1 MPVRLLDQ
9 KTKILYIED
18 NRENRLLVRAVLE
31 AAGYMIV
38 DAEDGL
44 AGIEAAIREEPS
56 LILLDINLPGVD
68 GYELVAILKSFPNL
82 ASTPVVA
89 LTAYA
94 MQGDRQRTL
103 VAGCDG
109 YIQKPIDVDA
119 FPRQVAEF
127 LGGKRERVE
136 SRDEGVYLRELN
148 QRLVYRLLNQVEE
161 LKRLNQHFVRRAS
174 QLEDLHHSMQDITS
188 ELGVAGMLEKLLGG
202 LSQAIGATSL
212 SVELSEPPGIHVAVR
227 RGSAEQPRS
236 VLTGSGVGPA
246 EDWAEVE
253 WKLPLTVR
261 GRPLGVMI
269 ARHVLPPGAKADE
282 EQLLKIVA
290 DQVAIAVENARLYEG
305 VMRRAAEQESL
316 VESGRLLT
324 GTLQVSEVLHRLSEL
339 VRSRFGADV
348 ARILISD
355 DDVPGVFRLHAQAG
369 TTRTAKDTAQHGED
383 NEGLIGWIATHRTP
397 LAYSD
402 VLTEPGVKR
411 REWLASEGFVSF
423 LGLPLFLE
431 SELVGILTIL
441 YRARHAFTPEELALG
456 EALATSASVAIR
468 NARLYEQ
475 TQERLRQTETLLAV
489 SQDASSTL
497 ELTEIL
503 RRTTRAM
510 VRSLG
515 ADTGGAWLLTEDGSR
530 FVPIVGYHVPREL
543 LGALE
548 SATLK
553 SMDPRV
559 SDWRRVEGPVYA
571 SHSQEDTRFTHP
583 FARLLPHKSI
593 LIQPMRWKGASIG
606 GFAIAWLKEHHRF
619 TPDELRLAE
628 GIALQAAVASE
639 NSRLYEG
646 EKQKLVELKRTQ
658 AQLIQSTKLAAIGE
672 LAANIAHEIN
682 NPLTSVLGFA
692 SYLAEQVAPGQ
703 PMREELDLIQEE
715 AGRARDIV
723 RDLLHFSRQ
732 REFIPQI
739 TDLNTVLEQTLS
751 MVRRQG
757 ALDAISL
764 REEYAPGLAPVE
776 IDVPR
781 IKQVFLNLINNAV
794 YVMKDRG
801 GSLTIRS
808 QASGAMVQVEVTDTG
823 TGIAPEHLDRIFE
836 PFFTTKPE
844 VSGTGLG
851 LSVSLGIVQSH
862 GGTIEVKSQLGK
874 GSTFTVKLPAKPGAT
889 VEDPDPDV

>member
-202 LSQAIGATSL
+202 LSQAIGTTSL

>member
-188 ELGVAGMLEKLLGG
+188 ELGVARMLEKLLGG

-324 GTLQVSEVLHRLSEL
+324 GTLQVSGVLHRLSEL

-355 DDVPGVFRLHAQAG
+355 DDVPGVFRLRAQAG

-383 NEGLIGWIATHRTP
+383 NEGVIGWIATHRTP

-593 LIQPMRWKGASIG
+593 LIQPMRWKGVSIG

>member
-1 MPVRLLDQ
+1 MPARSLDH
-9 KTKILYIED
+9 KAKILYIED

-31 AAGYMIV
+31 AAGYTIV

-44 AGIEAAIREEPS
+44 AGIEAAIREEPA

-68 GYELVAILKSFPNL
+68 GYEIVAILKSFPNL

-136 SRDEGVYLRELN
+136 SDDEGVYLRELN

-174 QLEDLHHSMQDITS
+174 QLEDLHRSMQDITS
-188 ELGVAGMLEKLLGG
+188 ELGVVPMLEKLLGG
-202 LSQAIGATSL
+202 LAQAIGTTSL
-212 SVELSEPPGIHVAVR
+212 SVELSEPPGIHVAAPQNAV
-227 RGSAEQPRS
+227 EQPRS

-246 EDWAEVE
+246 EDWTEVE

-290 DQVAIAVENARLYEG
+290 DQVAIAAENARLYEG
-305 VMRRAAEQESL
+305 VMRRASEQASL

-348 ARILISD
+348 ARILISED
-355 DDVPGVFRLHAQAG
+355 TPGLFRLRAQAG
-369 TTRTAKDTAQHGED
+369 TTRSVKDLAEHGD
-383 NEGLIGWIATHRTP
+383 DGEGLIGWIAKHRAP

-402 VLTEPGVKR
+402 VLAEPGLKR
-411 REWLASEGFVSF
+411 RDWLASEGFVSF
-423 LGLPLFLE
+423 LGLPLVLE

-441 YRARHAFTPEELALG
+441 YRGRHQFTPEELALG

-468 NARLYEQ
+468 NAHLYEQ
-475 TQERLRQTETLLAV
+475 TQERLRHTETLLAV

-510 VRSLG
+510 VRALD
-515 ADTGGAWLLTEDGSR
+515 ADTGGAWLMSEDGSR
-530 FVPIVGYHVPREL
+530 FVPIVGYHVPKEL

-548 SATLK
+548 SASLK
-553 SMDPRV
+553 SLDPRV
-559 SDWRRVEGPVYA
+559 SDWRRVDGPVYA
-571 SHSQEDTRFTHP
+571 SHSQEDPRFTHP
-583 FARLLPHKSI
+583 IARLVPHKSVLI
-593 LIQPMRWKGASIG
+593 LPMRWKGMTIG
-606 GFAIAWLKEHHRF
+606 GFAIAWLREHHRF
-619 TPDELRLAE
+619 TSEELRLAE
-628 GIALQAAVASE
+628 GISLQAAVASE

-646 EKQKLVELKRTQ
+646 VKQQMAELKRTQ

-692 SYLAEQVAPGQ
+692 SYLAEQVPPGR

-739 TDLNTVLEQTLS
+739 SDLNVVLEQTLG

-757 ALDAISL
+757 ALDSIRL
-764 REEYAPGLAPVE
+764 EEIYASGLAPVE

-808 QASGAMVQVEVTDTG
+808 SASGDMVQVEVIDTG

-862 GGTIEVKSQLGK
+862 GGTIEVKSEVGQ
-874 GSTFTVKLPAKPGAT
+874 GSTFTVKLPTKPGAPIA
-889 VEDPDPDV
+889 ERDPDL

>member
-1 MPVRLLDQ
+1 MPVRPLDQ

-188 ELGVAGMLEKLLGG
+188 ELGVARMLEKLLGG
-202 LSQAIGATSL
+202 LSQAIGTTSL

-324 GTLQVSEVLHRLSEL
+324 GTLQVSGVLHRLSEL

-355 DDVPGVFRLHAQAG
+355 DDVPGVFRLRAQAG

-383 NEGLIGWIATHRTP
+383 NEGVIGWIATHRTP

-593 LIQPMRWKGASIG
+593 LIQPMRWKGVSIG

>member
-1 MPVRLLDQ
+1 MPARPPDQ

-31 AAGYMIV
+31 AAGYILV
-38 DAEDGL
+38 DAEDDL
-44 AGIEAAIREEPS
+44 AGIEAAIREEPD

-68 GYELVAILKSFPNL
+68 GYEIVAILKSFPNL

-127 LGGKRERVE
+127 LGGKREKVE

-188 ELGVAGMLEKLLGG
+188 ELGVAPMLEKLLGG
-202 LSQAIGATSL
+202 LAGAIGTTSL
-212 SVELSEPPGIHVAVR
+212 SVELTGPPAVTVAAPQNTV
-227 RGSAEQPRS
+227 EQPRS
-236 VLTGSGVGPA
+236 VLAGSGATPA
-246 EDWAEVE
+246 EDWTEVE
-253 WKLPLTVR
+253 WKLPLKIR
-261 GRPLGVMI
+261 GRSLGVMI

-290 DQVAIAVENARLYEG
+290 DQVAIAAENARLYEG

-324 GTLQVSEVLHRLSEL
+324 GTLQVSEVLSRLSEL

-348 ARILISD
+348 ARILIISED
-355 DDVPGVFRLHAQAG
+355 TPSVFRLHAQAG
-369 TTRTAKDTAQHGED
+369 ATRTARDTVLHDVGD
-383 NEGLIGWIATHRTP
+383 DDGLIGWIAKHRRP

-402 VLTEPGVKR
+402 VLTEPSVKR
-411 REWLASEGFVSF
+411 RQWLESEGVVSV

-431 SELVGILTIL
+431 SELVGVLTIL
-441 YRARHAFTPEELALG
+441 YRARHVFTPEELALG

-468 NARLYEQ
+468 NARLHEQ
-475 TQERLRQTETLLAV
+475 TEERLRHTETLLAV
-489 SQDASSTL
+489 SQDTSSTL

-510 VRSLG
+510 VRALG
-515 ADTGGAWLLTEDGSR
+515 ADTGGAWLLSEDGSR

-559 SDWRRVEGPVYA
+559 SDWRRVEGPLYA
-571 SHSQEDTRFTHP
+571 SRSQEDTRFTHP

-593 LIQPMRWKGASIG
+593 LIQPMQWKGVSIG

-619 TPDELRLAE
+619 TSDELRLAE
-628 GIALQAAVASE
+628 GIARQAAVASE

-692 SYLAEQVAPGQ
+692 SYLAEQIAPGQ

-739 TDLNTVLEQTLS
+739 TDLNVVLEQTLS

-764 REEYAPGLAPVE
+764 RDEYAPGMAPVE

-794 YVMKDRG
+794 YVMKDG

-808 QASGAMVQVEVTDTG
+808 SVVGDTVQVEVIDTG
-823 TGIAPEHLDRIFE
+823 TGIPAEHLDRIFE
-836 PFFTTKPE
+836 PFFTTKPD

-851 LSVSLGIVQSH
+851 LPVSLGIVQSH
-862 GGTIEVKSQLGK
+862 GGTIEVKSELGR
-874 GSTFTVKLPAKPGAT
+874 GSSFIVKLPVKPSAAVTDGD
-889 VEDPDPDV
+889 E